1 MDLLS
6 SRFSQ
11 TAFSFGILDYFSR
24 KLTFVRSVFLFIFT
38 IIVLNLS
45 GLNPQTPA
53 SQANLLTHKNL
64 SVEYPDI
71 IMQDIETIFRFRV
84 TDPDLISFID
94 GEIPARINE
103 KLVMLNF
110 DAGTA
115 EYTMVFERAQ
125 QVQVEIQDFSF
136 EKEITPIPL
145 WLSILPPLIAIV
157 MALVIREVYSALF
170 TGILVGTFII
180 FLYRGQHF
188 FEALFN
194 GFFAVIDTYILESMQ
209 DSSHLSIIIFSMM
222 IGGMVG
228 VITKN
233 GGMRGVV
240 NYLSR
245 YANNARSGQLVT
257 WLLGILIFFDDY
269 ANTLVVG
276 NTMRPVT
283 DRLKISREKLAYIV
297 DSTAAPIASIAFVTT
312 WIGAELSYIQDGI
325 KSLGLPETPYDVFL
339 NSLQFSFYPILAI
352 FFMLFLIW
360 KRRDFGIM
368 YRFEKSAR
376 EGNYK
381 AESLAESP
389 NGFGKESDP
398 DPGVQPRWFNAFIP
412 VMVVVLG
419 TIAGLII
426 TGVQAVG
433 WDPAGS
439 FAGNISRVIGNA
451 DSFSALLWSSLGGVV
466 VAILL
471 SVSQKI
477 LNLRKSIDALVQG
490 YKTMLTAVLILVLAW
505 SIALITEHLHTA
517 EFISSSLIRFKLSP
531 YLVPALTF
539 LLAALVSF
547 STGSSW
553 GTMAILYPLI
563 LPASWLICR
572 DAGLEYDVS
581 ISIFHNVVSA
591 VLAGSVLGDH
601 CSPISDTTILSS
613 LASSCNHIN
622 HVRTQMPYAITVGV
636 VGIFFGTIPAAYGV
650 SSLILFPLNI
660 AILYAIVHFAGK
672 KHPKVFIDDRVIR

>member
-1 MDLLS
+1 M
-6 SRFSQ
+6 
-11 TAFSFGILDYFSR
+11 
-24 KLTFVRSVFLFIFT
+24 FVKKAVFLILAVFGLFSVLSGQNPDGNIP
-38 IIVLNLS
+38 VLN
-45 GLNPQTPA
+45 N
-53 SQANLLTHKNL
+53 KNL
-64 SVEYPDI
+64 SIDYPEI
-71 IMQDIETIFRFRV
+71 IMQDLETTFHFTV
-84 TDPDLISFID
+84 SDPELKLKINGPVPAKVN
-94 GEIPARINE
+94 GEAIVLDFEHGKAAHTI
-103 KLVMLNF
+103 
-110 DAGTA
+110 
-115 EYTMVFERAQ
+115 VFENAQ
-125 QVQVEIQDFSF
+125 EVSYQIQDFGF
-136 EKEITPIPL
+136 EDKITPIPL

-180 FLYRGQHF
+180 FFYRGQHF

-194 GFFAVIDTYILESMQ
+194 GFFAVIDTYVLDSMM

-233 GGMRGVV
+233 GGMKGVV
-240 NYLSR
+240 IYLSR
-245 YANNARSGQLVT
+245 FANNARSGQLVT

-325 KSLGLPETPYDVFL
+325 KNLGLDETPYDVFL
-339 NSLQFSFYPILAI
+339 NSLQYSFYPILAI
-352 FFMLFLIW
+352 FFMFFLIW
-360 KRRDFGIM
+360 KRRDFGVM

-376 EGNYK
+376 EGTYT
-381 AESLAESP
+381 ADGSADSAA
-389 NGFGKESDP
+389 GFGEDSEP
-398 DPGVQPRWFNAFIP
+398 EPGVSARWYNAFIP

-419 TIAGLII
+419 TIAGLIV

-433 WDPAGS
+433 WGGAES

-477 LNLRKSIDALVQG
+477 LNLKKSIDALVQG

-517 EFISSSLIRFKLSP
+517 EFISTSLIKFQLSP
-531 YLVPALTF
+531 YIVPTLTF

-563 LPASWLICR
+563 LPASWLICK
-572 DAGLEYDVS
+572 DAGLDYDTS

-613 LASSCNHIN
+613 LASSCNHIS
-622 HVRTQMPYAITVGV
+622 HVRTQMPYALTVGV
-636 VGIFFGTIPAAYGV
+636 VGILFGTIPAAYGV
-650 SSLILFPLNI
+650 SALILFPLNI
-660 AILYAIVHFAGK
+660 AILFGIVHFVGK
-672 KHPKVFIDDRVIR
+672 KHPRVYIDGRIEA